1 MPEITVILDE
11 ETDRLARAA
20 AAAAGVSYS
29 RWVADLIRA
38 RSLWPAHVVA
48 MAGSAP
54 DFPLR
59 EEIGESSGHD
69 VPRVNLAN

>member
-1 MPEITVILDE
+1 MPEITVTLDD

-20 AAAAGVSYS
+20 AEAAGVPYG

-38 RSLWPAHVVA
+38 RSLWPAHVMA

-54 DFPLR
+54 NFPLR
-59 EEIGESSGHD
+59 EDIGEPSGED
-69 VPRVNLAN
+69 VPRVKLAK

>member
-20 AAAAGVSYS
+20 AEAAGVPYS
-29 RWVADLIRA
+29 RWVADLIRT
-38 RSLWPAHVVA
+38 RSLWPAHVLA

-54 DFPLR
+54 NFPLR
-59 EEIGESSGHD
+59 EDIGEPSGED
-69 VPRVNLAN
+69 VPRVKLAG

>member
-38 RSLWPAHVVA
+38 RSLWPAHVIA

-59 EEIGESSGHD
+59 EEIDETSGHD
-69 VPRVNLAN
+69 VPRVKLAK

>member
-1 MPEITVILDE
+1 MPELTVTLDD

-20 AAAAGVSYS
+20 AEAAGVPYG

-38 RSLWPAHVVA
+38 RSLWPAHVMA

-54 DFPLR
+54 NFPLR
-59 EEIGESSGHD
+59 EDIGEPSGED
-69 VPRVNLAN
+69 VPRVKLVG

>member
-1 MPEITVILDE
+1 MPKITVILDD

-20 AAAAGVSYS
+20 AEAAGVPYG

-38 RSLWPAHVVA
+38 RSLWPAHLLA

-54 DFPLR
+54 NFPLR
-59 EEIGESSGHD
+59 EDIGEPSGED
-69 VPRVNLAN
+69 VPRVKLAK

>member
-1 MPEITVILDE
+1 MPEVTVILDE

-20 AAAAGVSYS
+20 AAAEGVSYS

-38 RSLWPAHVVA
+38 RSLWPAHVIA

-59 EEIGESSGHD
+59 EEIGETNVHD
-69 VPRVNLAN
+69 VPRVKLAK